1 MIQLLLGIPVL
12 DVGGFS
18 VYAND
23 AAWADLGAMDYEAGG
38 SLYADISLV
47 RLPRAHLVLFTGAN
61 LDTLRFTVPDQ
72 LTMDATTWSFPLEVG
87 PRWEWGEG
95 KVRGFADLGLGAQL
109 RLALPDYVD
118 GMGAV
123 AAATHGAIGAV
134 YAEGKVR
141 PLVEFRTEGAFTL
154 ASLSGDI
161 LIPDG
166 SVSVYWTGGSFRV
179 TILAG
184 IQFGGGGL
192 AG

>member
-1 MIQLLLGIPVL
+1 MIQLLLGLPVL

-23 AAWADLGAMDYEAGG
+23 AAWAELGAMEYEAGG
-38 SLYADISLV
+38 SVYADIALV
-47 RLPRAHLVLFTGAN
+47 RLPRAHFVLFTGAN

-118 GMGAV
+118 GVGTL
-123 AAATHGAIGAV
+123 AASTHGSIGAV
-134 YAEGKVR
+134 FAAGKVR
-141 PLVEFRTEGAFTL
+141 PLVEFRTEGAFAT

-166 SVSVYWTGGSFRV
+166 SVSVHWTAGSVRATLLLGV
-179 TILAG
+179 R
-184 IQFGGGGL
+184 FGDGGL